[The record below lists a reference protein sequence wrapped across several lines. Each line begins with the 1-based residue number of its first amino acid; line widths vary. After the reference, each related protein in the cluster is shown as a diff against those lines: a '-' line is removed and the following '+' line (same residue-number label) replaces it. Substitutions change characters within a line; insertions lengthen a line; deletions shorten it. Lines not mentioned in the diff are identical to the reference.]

1 MLNLLI
7 AEKKVSASELSRRLG
22 VSVRT
27 VYRDAEAL
35 CAAGFPLFA
44 TPGRDGGFELVEGF
58 RMTGQTFS
66 TGELRRVISALEG
79 LSGICPEG
87 ELEALK
93 RKFALLLTESGS
105 RGVPCPEGSIFIE
118 LTPSRREKR
127 MSDEISRSIALS
139 TVLRIRYCD
148 AEGRESE
155 REIES
160 QALLFY
166 WQSWFV
172 YAWCRLR
179 KDFRCFRVSRISGSE
194 VTDLRREG
202 PKADLASRPWTR
214 QWEEEP
220 LEELCFVAD
229 REARGRI
236 AEYFDGES
244 ITENADG
251 SVRVCALFPAGDWVV
266 SWILGLPGAV
276 EILSPV
282 SLRERVRGAARAA
295 AEKNL

>member
-1 MLNLLI
+1 MKAERLLSMLNLLI

-105 RGVPCPEGSIFIE
+105 RGVPCPEGSIFIRITSYNVCYTKLLRHVVVPE
-118 LTPSRREKR
+118 FPN
-127 MSDEISRSIALS
+127 IS
-139 TVLRIRYCD
+139 
-148 AEGRESE
+148 
-155 REIES
+155 
-160 QALLFY
+160 F
-166 WQSWFV
+166 
-172 YAWCRLR
+172 
-179 KDFRCFRVSRISGSE
+179 
-194 VTDLRREG
+194 
-202 PKADLASRPWTR
+202 
-214 QWEEEP
+214 
-220 LEELCFVAD
+220 
-229 REARGRI
+229 
-236 AEYFDGES
+236 
-244 ITENADG
+244 
-251 SVRVCALFPAGDWVV
+251 
-266 SWILGLPGAV
+266 LGATQHPG
-276 EILSPV
+276 
-282 SLRERVRGAARAA
+282 
-295 AEKNL
+295 